1 MKPITQADVLIIGG
15 GIMGASTAFFLR
27 QRGVSVILLERWLVG
42 QQASG
47 VNFGNT
53 RRQGRFL
60 EQLPLANRSHDVWT
74 RLPELLG
81 EDAELLRAGHLR
93 CAYRQDAAD
102 KMEVYAREAREYGLE
117 LELLSKAALR
127 SRYPFLGPEVIAG
140 SLSAQDGHA
149 NPRLAAPAFGR
160 GAARAGAHIYENTE
174 VTTLAKDGE
183 DFRAVCADG
192 REFRAPVMLVS
203 SGAWASKMSA
213 QFDEPVPLVVR
224 GPQMAVTEPAPYVIG
239 PSLGVAGG
247 TLEETLYFRQVKRGN
262 IVMGG
267 CGRGPST
274 TDPRYAPVLP
284 EHTLTQFRQM
294 ARLAPVVT
302 KLNIIRVWSGVEGY
316 MPDDLPIMGPSA
328 TTSGLHYAFGFCG
341 AGFQV
346 GPGVGET
353 MAELIATGA
362 TSTPI
367 APFSIT
373 RFGGQVVAEGPHED
387 AEP

>member
-1 MKPITQADVLIIGG
+1 
-15 GIMGASTAFFLR
+15 
-27 QRGVSVILLERWLVG
+27 
-42 QQASG
+42 
-47 VNFGNT
+47 
-53 RRQGRFL
+53 
-60 EQLPLANRSHDVWT
+60 
-74 RLPELLG
+74 
-81 EDAELLRAGHLR
+81 
-93 CAYRQDAAD
+93 
-102 KMEVYAREAREYGLE
+102 
-117 LELLSKAALR
+117 
-127 SRYPFLGPEVIAG
+127 
-140 SLSAQDGHA
+140 
-149 NPRLAAPAFGR
+149 
-160 GAARAGAHIYENTE
+160 
-174 VTTLAKDGE
+174 
-183 DFRAVCADG
+183 
-192 REFRAPVMLVS
+192 MLVS
-203 SGAWASKMSA
+203 SGAWGSKMSA